1 MATSRRITAL
11 ITGASSGIGL
21 ALAECCARAGH
32 DLLLVAR
39 REPELAAAAA
49 RLSAAHGI
57 SAQVL
62 ALDLTAAGAIA
73 RLHEQAV
80 ASGLDVG
87 IVINNAGFGTTG
99 AFAQSRWADEER
111 MIRLNI
117 LAGTDLVRRFLPDLL
132 ARGGGR
138 IMNVASTAAFL
149 PGPLM
154 SVYYATK
161 AYVLSWSQA
170 LSAELRGSGVT
181 VTALCPGPTR
191 TEFDQVA
198 GTSGSKLFASRL
210 VMSAEAVAAIGYR
223 ALMRGKRV
231 AIAGWLN
238 RVMAFSTRLT
248 PTAILMHVAMGLNR
262 TLVRAPVTPAS

>member
-1 MATSRRITAL
+1 MSTPRPMTAL

-21 ALAECCARAGH
+21 ALAERCAQAGH

-39 REPELAAAAA
+39 RGAELEAAAT
-49 RLSAAHGI
+49 RLAGTHGI

-62 ALDLTAAGAIA
+62 ALDLTAPGAVA
-73 RLHEQAV
+73 RLQAHV
-80 ASGLDVG
+80 QGLGVDIG

-117 LAGTDLVRRFLPDLL
+117 LAGTDLVRQFLPGLL

-154 SVYYATK
+154 AVYYASK

-191 TEFDQVA
+191 TEFDRVA
-198 GTSGSKLFASRL
+198 GNSSSQLFASSA
-210 VMSAEAVAAIGYR
+210 VMSAEAVAGIGYR

-231 AIAGWLN
+231 AVAGWMN
-238 RVMAFSTRLT
+238 RLMAFSTRAM
-248 PTAILMHVAMGLNR
+248 PTAILMHVAMNLNR
-262 TLVRAPVTPAS
+262 TLVREDGPAS

>member
-1 MATSRRITAL
+1 MTAL

-21 ALAECCARAGH
+21 ALAECCAQAGH

-39 REPELAAAAA
+39 RAPELEAAAA
-49 RLSAAHGI
+49 RLSRTHGI
-57 SAQVL
+57 SAQLL
-62 ALDLTAAGAIA
+62 ALDLTAPQAVA
-73 RLHEQAV
+73 RLHAHARTLGV
-80 ASGLDVG
+80 DIG

-111 MIRLNI
+111 MIRLNV
-117 LAGTDLVRRFLPDLL
+117 LAGTDLVRQFLPGLL
-132 ARGGGR
+132 ARGSGR

-154 SVYYATK
+154 AVYYATK

-170 LSAELRGSGVT
+170 LAAELRGSGVT

-198 GTSGSKLFASRL
+198 GNSSSWLFASAG
-210 VMSAEAVAAIGYR
+210 VMSAEAVAGIGYR

-231 AIAGWLN
+231 AVAGWMN
-238 RVMAFSTRLT
+238 RLMAVSTRLT
-248 PTAILMHVAMGLNR
+248 PTVILMHVAMRLNR
-262 TLVRAPVTPAS
+262 TLVRPGAPGT

>member
-1 MATSRRITAL
+1 MTAL

-21 ALAECCARAGH
+21 ALAERCAQGGH

-39 REPELAAAAA
+39 RSGQLEAAAA
-49 RLSAAHGI
+49 RLASAHGI

-62 ALDLTAAGAIA
+62 ALDLTAPEAVA
-73 RLHEQAV
+73 RLHAHAQ
-80 ASGLDVG
+80 GLGVDIG
-87 IVINNAGFGTTG
+87 IIINNAGFGTTG

-117 LAGTDLVRRFLPDLL
+117 LAGTDLVRQFLPGLL

-154 SVYYATK
+154 AVYYATK

-198 GTSGSKLFASRL
+198 GNSSSKLFASSA
-210 VMSAEAVAAIGYR
+210 VMSAEAVAGIGYR

-238 RVMAFSTRLT
+238 RLMAFSTRLT

-262 TLVRAPVTPAS
+262 TLVRPDAPEP